1 MEKRVL
7 HGWKNMFDYWLS
19 IIKNN
24 KIQPEY

>member
-1 MEKRVL
+1 MEKGVS

-24 KIQPEY
+24 KIQLEY